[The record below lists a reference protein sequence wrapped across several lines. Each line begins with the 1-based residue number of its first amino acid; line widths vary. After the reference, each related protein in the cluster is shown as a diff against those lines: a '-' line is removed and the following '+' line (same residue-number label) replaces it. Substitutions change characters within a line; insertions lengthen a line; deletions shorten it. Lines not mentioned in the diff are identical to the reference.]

1 MFPNKVVSNI
11 SGAAFV
17 AQLAEQSLLTP
28 QVQVQTSVKLY
39 TYTVIF
45 IEKTKI
51 KKKEAGNRPIIRI
64 PRY

>member
-39 TYTVIF
+39 IEDLFTVLKSKK
-45 IEKTKI
+45 IEKRGR
-51 KKKEAGNRPIIRI
+51 E
-64 PRY
+64 

>member
-17 AQLAEQSLLTP
+17 AQLAERSLLTP

-39 TYTVIF
+39 IEDLFTVLKSKK
-45 IEKTKI
+45 IEKRGR
-51 KKKEAGNRPIIRI
+51 E
-64 PRY
+64 